1 MGLPLSISFYN
12 LAFLSRI
19 DGRIMYKLWRRVG
32 PTYDTQRGPRQGPQ
46 HESLVCYIAQENLE
60 EESDTEK
67 EEEITVEK
75 GTQVTAKEKLEEVD
89 LGTDL

>member
-1 MGLPLSISFYN
+1 M
-12 LAFLSRI
+12 
-19 DGRIMYKLWRRVG
+19 G

-89 LGTDL
+89 LGTDP